1 MHNLPPLSL
10 PKLVGSEKNDAGV
23 EKNGQAIS
31 GEEKQFQSE
40 TLPGGCLTLNP
51 VRFRIDFVML
61 LTFRTFRTAL
71 RGLWAHYVSPTR
83 PLQRPRRPECP
94 DS

>member
-10 PKLVGSEKNDAGV
+10 PKLVGSEKNDEGV

-40 TLPGGCLTLNP
+40 TLPGNVKFPPIYQGKGSDPTLGIWL
-51 VRFRIDFVML
+51 F
-61 LTFRTFRTAL
+61 
-71 RGLWAHYVSPTR
+71 Y
-83 PLQRPRRPECP
+83 
-94 DS
+94 